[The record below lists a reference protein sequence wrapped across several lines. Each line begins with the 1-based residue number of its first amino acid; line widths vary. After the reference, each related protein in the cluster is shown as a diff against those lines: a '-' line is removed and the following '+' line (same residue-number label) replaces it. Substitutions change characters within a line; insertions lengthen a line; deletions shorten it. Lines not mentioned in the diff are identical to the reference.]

1 MRWIYQTGSAAHTS
15 GQPSALGMEA
25 FRGGPSVTDKGGWG
39 LKYDMAC
46 SSGNV
51 QVGLSLCKYSQP
63 DGAEY
68 TRTHT
73 LR

>member
-1 MRWIYQTGSAAHTS
+1 MRWIYQPGSAAHTS
-15 GQPSALGMEA
+15 GQPSAPGTQA

-39 LKYDMAC
+39 REKNDVAR

-51 QVGLSLCKYSQP
+51 QVGLSLCKYSQA

-68 TRTHT
+68 THT